1 MVGEKH
7 QYFQY
12 LSTVIVLKHQKNHIF
27 PRLSE
32 RDCVLYVRVRVD
44 LAIAQVLHRFNSCLC
59 AIDSTGITRLL
70 SRYSDNLASF
80 ESTLHR
86 VTECILPESQ
96 MIRRSNRYNI
106 YFEYVWRVFNK
117 SVWQKKI
124 MPAPCCSFISQ
135 KMICRL
141 RGYNIRYYA

>member
-1 MVGEKH
+1 MLDKTWSVTS
-7 QYFQY
+7 
-12 LSTVIVLKHQKNHIF
+12 LSIFLIPQRYNLSETSKNHIF
-27 PRLSE
+27 PILVE
-32 RDCVLYVRVRVD
+32 RDCVLYMRVRVD
-44 LAIAQVLHRFNSCLC
+44 LAIAQVSYRFDSCLC

-106 YFEYVWRVFNK
+106 YFEYV
-117 SVWQKKI
+117 
-124 MPAPCCSFISQ
+124 
-135 KMICRL
+135 
-141 RGYNIRYYA
+141 